1 MHLTRGRHKAGRTPE
16 AQPAA
21 DMILANDY
29 AAADLASERR
39 MQFGRLKRRRFM
51 SLLGSA
57 VAWPLAARAQQPAAQ
72 PLIGFVSTRAPAEAA
87 IHTNAF
93 RRGLEEMG
101 FVEGRSVAVEYR
113 WAEGDYSRLPAL
125 VADLL
130 SRPLSVIVA
139 GGDPAAHTVKAA
151 GVAVPLVFVVG
162 QDPVRS
168 GLVTSMNR
176 PGMATGV
183 NFFSGDLGSKRLEL
197 LCAMVP
203 SPHRVGLLLNPS
215 FGIEA
220 ADQMRQA
227 VATAAQTLGR
237 ELVVQGAAT
246 DAEIEAGFAALV
258 KAGVTALVVPND
270 PFFDSRRSLIL
281 ALSSRYRLPGIFH
294 IREFPADG
302 GLMSYGASLADTY
315 RQVGVYAGKILR
327 GAKPDDLPV
336 LRPTKFELV
345 INVQTARAL
354 DLAVPQPL
362 LIAAD
367 ELIE

>member
-1 MHLTRGRHKAGRTPE
+1 M
-16 AQPAA
+16 
-21 DMILANDY
+21 
-29 AAADLASERR
+29 
-39 MQFGRLKRRRFM
+39 RRRKFIK
-51 SLLGSA
+51 LVGGAA

-72 PLIGFVSTRAPAEAA
+72 PLIGFLSTRSPEEAA

-101 FVEGRSVAVEYR
+101 YIEGRSVAVEYR
-113 WAEGDYSRLPAL
+113 WAKGDYSRLPPFA
-125 VADLL
+125 ADLL
-130 SRPLSVIVA
+130 SRPLSVMVA
-139 GGDPAAHTVKAA
+139 AGDPAAHAAKAA

-162 QDPVRS
+162 GDPVRA
-168 GLVTSMNR
+168 GLVASMNR

-183 NFFSGDLGSKRLEL
+183 NFFTGDLGGKRLEL

-203 SPHRVGLLLNPS
+203 SAHLVGLLLNPS

-220 ADQMRQA
+220 VDQQRQA
-227 VATAAQTLGR
+227 VATAARTLGR
-237 ELVVQGAAT
+237 ELVVQEAST

-258 KAGVTALVVPND
+258 KAGVTALVVQND
-270 PFFDSRRSLIL
+270 PFFDSRRSQIV
-281 ALSSRYRLPGIFH
+281 ALSSRHRLPGIFH

-345 INVQTARAL
+345 INMQTAKAL
-354 DLAVPQPL
+354 GLAVPQPI
-362 LIAAD
+362 LIQAD